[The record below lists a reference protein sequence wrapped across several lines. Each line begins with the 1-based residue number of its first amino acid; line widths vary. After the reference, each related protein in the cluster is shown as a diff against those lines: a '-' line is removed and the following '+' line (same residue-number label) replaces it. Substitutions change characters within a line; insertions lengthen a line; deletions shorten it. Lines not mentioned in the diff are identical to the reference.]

1 MEIKSISS
9 LIGNTPLV
17 SLQRLNKTDNQLFVK
32 LEGDNPAGSVKDRAA
47 MNMVSGAEKKGFI
60 KEGDIIIEATSG
72 NTGIA
77 LAMVCAIK
85 GYKLILVMPDNM
97 SVERRA
103 AMQAYGAEIILVS
116 ESEGMEGA
124 RDLALKM
131 QNEKKG
137 LVLNQ
142 FANND
147 NVEAHFNTTGPEIW
161 KDTDGKVTHFVASMG
176 TTGTIVGTA
185 KFLKSKNP
193 EIKIIGVQPEEGSS
207 IPGIRKWPKEYVPKI
222 FDDKNIDEIIYIT
235 QEDAENTTRDLAEK
249 EGIFS
254 GPSSGGTTF
263 VALEVAKKE
272 KNAVIVS
279 IICDRGDR
287 YISTGI
293 YNKWIF

>member
-60 KEGDIIIEATSG
+60 KEGDRIIEATSG

-185 KFLKSKNP
+185 KYLKSKNP

-293 YNKWIF
+293 YNK

>member
-1 MEIKSISS
+1 MEIKNISS

-17 SLQRLNKTDNQLFVK
+17 SLQRLNKTDNKVFLK
-32 LEGDNPAGSVKDRAA
+32 MEGDNPAGSVKDRAA
-47 MNMVSGAEKKGFI
+47 MNMVSGAEKKGQI
-60 KEGDIIIEATSG
+60 KPGDTIIEATSG

-85 GYKLILVMPDNM
+85 GYDLILIMPDNM
-97 SVERRA
+97 SLERRA
-103 AMQAYGAEIILVS
+103 AMLAYGAEIILVT
-116 ESEGMEGA
+116 EKQGMEGA
-124 RDLALKM
+124 RDLAIEM
-131 QNEKKG
+131 QEQNKG

-147 NVEAHFNTTGPEIW
+147 NVEAHYKTTGPEIW
-161 KDTDGKVTHFVASMG
+161 KDTKGKVTHFVASMG

-185 KFLKSKNP
+185 KYLKSMNP
-193 EIKIIGVQPEEGSS
+193 KIKIIGVQPEEGAS

-222 FDDKNIDEIIYIT
+222 FTDKNIDEIIYIS
-235 QEDAENTTRDLAEK
+235 QDQAENTARNLAKK

-263 VALEVAKKE
+263 VALEIAKKE

-293 YNKWIF
+293 FNK

>member
-1 MEIKSISS
+1 MNIKSISS

-17 SLQRLNKTDNQLFVK
+17 RLERLNKTKNQLYVK

-47 MNMVSGAEKKGFI
+47 LNMISSAESKGFI
-60 KEGDIIIEATSG
+60 SPGDTIIEATSG

-85 GYKLILVMPDNM
+85 GYKLILIMPENM
-97 SVERRA
+97 SLERRA
-103 AMQAYGAEIILVS
+103 AMTAYGAEILLVT
-116 ESEGMEGA
+116 ELEGMEGA

-131 QNEKKG
+131 QNNNEG
-137 LVLNQ
+137 FVLNQ
-142 FANND
+142 FANED
-147 NVEAHFNTTGPEIW
+147 NLEAHFNSTGPEIW

-185 KFLKSKNP
+185 KYLKSMNP
-193 EIKIIGVQPEEGSS
+193 KIKIIGVQPEEGSS
-207 IPGIRKWPKEYVPKI
+207 IPGIRKWPKEYIPKI
-222 FDDKNIDEIIYIT
+222 FDDKNIDEIIYIS
-235 QEDAENTTRDLAEK
+235 QNDAENMTKELAKK

-254 GPSSGGTTF
+254 GPSSGGTTL
-263 VALEVAKKE
+263 VALKIAKKV
-272 KNAVIVS
+272 KNAIIVS

-293 YNKWIF
+293 FNK

>member
-17 SLQRLNKTDNQLFVK
+17 QLQRLNKTNNTLLVK

-47 MNMVSGAEKKGFI
+47 MNMVTGAEIKGLI
-60 KEGDIIIEATSG
+60 SSGDTIIEATSG

-85 GYKLILVMPDNM
+85 GYKLILIMPDNM

-116 ESEGMEGA
+116 ESNGMEGA

-131 QNEKKG
+131 EADGKG

-147 NVEAHFNTTGPEIW
+147 NVEAHYKTTGPEIW
-161 KDTDGKVTHFVASMG
+161 KDTKGRVTHFVASMG

-185 KFLKSKNP
+185 KYLKSMNP
-193 EIKIIGVQPEEGSS
+193 KIKIIGVQPEEGAS

-222 FDDKNIDEIIYIT
+222 FSDKNIDEIIYIS
-235 QEDAENTTRDLAEK
+235 QDQAENTARNLAKK

-263 VALEVAKKE
+263 VALEIAKKE

-293 YNKWIF
+293 FNK

>member
-1 MEIKSISS
+1 MNIKSISS

-17 SLQRLNKTDNQLFVK
+17 RLERLNKTKNQLYVK

-47 MNMVSGAEKKGFI
+47 LNMISSAESKGFI
-60 KEGDIIIEATSG
+60 NPGDTIIEATSG

-85 GYKLILVMPDNM
+85 GYKLILIMPENM
-97 SVERRA
+97 SLERRA
-103 AMQAYGAEIILVS
+103 AMTAYGAEILLVT
-116 ESEGMEGA
+116 ELEGMEGA

-131 QNEKKG
+131 QNDNKG
-137 LVLNQ
+137 FVLNQ
-142 FANND
+142 FANED
-147 NVEAHFNTTGPEIW
+147 NLKAHFNSTGPEIW

-185 KFLKSKNP
+185 KYLKSMNP
-193 EIKIIGVQPEEGSS
+193 KIKIIGVQPEEGSS
-207 IPGIRKWPKEYVPKI
+207 IPGIRKWPKEYIPKI
-222 FDDKNIDEIIYIT
+222 FDDKNIDEIIYIS
-235 QEDAENTTRDLAEK
+235 QNDAENMTKELAKK

-254 GPSSGGTTF
+254 GPSSGGTTL
-263 VALEVAKKE
+263 VALEIAKKV
-272 KNAVIVS
+272 NDAIIVS

-293 YNKWIF
+293 FNK

>member
-17 SLQRLNKTDNQLFVK
+17 QLQRLNKTNNTLLVK

-47 MNMVSGAEKKGFI
+47 MNMVTGAEIKGLI
-60 KEGDIIIEATSG
+60 SSGDTIIEATSG

-85 GYKLILVMPDNM
+85 GYKLILIMPDNM

-116 ESEGMEGA
+116 ESNGMEGA

-131 QNEKKG
+131 EADGKG

-161 KDTDGKVTHFVASMG
+161 RDTDGKVTHLYGRGGWPIHSSPVLLS
-176 TTGTIVGTA
+176 
-185 KFLKSKNP
+185 
-193 EIKIIGVQPEEGSS
+193 GSS
-207 IPGIRKWPKEYVPKI
+207 E
-222 FDDKNIDEIIYIT
+222 
-235 QEDAENTTRDLAEK
+235 LALRVI
-249 EGIFS
+249 IFS
-254 GPSSGGTTF
+254 YGFS
-263 VALEVAKKE
+263 
-272 KNAVIVS
+272 
-279 IICDRGDR
+279 
-287 YISTGI
+287 
-293 YNKWIF
+293 

>member
-1 MEIKSISS
+1 MEIKNISS

-17 SLQRLNKTDNQLFVK
+17 SLQRLNKTDSKVFLK
-32 LEGDNPAGSVKDRAA
+32 MEGDNPAGSVKDRAA
-47 MNMVSGAEKKGFI
+47 MNMVSGAEKKGQI
-60 KEGDIIIEATSG
+60 KPGDTIIEATSG

-85 GYKLILVMPDNM
+85 GYDLILIMPDNM
-97 SVERRA
+97 SLERRA
-103 AMQAYGAEIILVS
+103 AMLAYGAEIILVT
-116 ESEGMEGA
+116 EKQGMEGA
-124 RDLALKM
+124 RDLAIEM
-131 QNEKKG
+131 QEENKG

-147 NVEAHFNTTGPEIW
+147 NVDAHYKTTGPEIW
-161 KDTDGKVTHFVASMG
+161 KDTKGKVTHFVASMG

-185 KFLKSKNP
+185 KYLKSMNP
-193 EIKIIGVQPEEGSS
+193 KIKIIGVQPEEGAS

-222 FDDKNIDEIIYIT
+222 FSDKNIDEIIYIS
-235 QEDAENTTRDLAEK
+235 QDQAENTARNLAKK

-263 VALEVAKKE
+263 VALEIAKKE

-293 YNKWIF
+293 FNK

>member
-1 MEIKSISS
+1 MNIKSISS

-17 SLQRLNKTDNQLFVK
+17 RLERLNKTNNQLYVK

-47 MNMVSGAEKKGFI
+47 LNMISSAESKGLI
-60 KEGDIIIEATSG
+60 NPGDTIIEATSG

-85 GYKLILVMPDNM
+85 GYKLILIMPENM
-97 SVERRA
+97 SLERRA
-103 AMQAYGAEIILVS
+103 AMTAYGAEILLVT
-116 ESEGMEGA
+116 ELEGMEGA

-131 QNEKKG
+131 QNDDKG
-137 LVLNQ
+137 FVLNQ
-142 FANND
+142 FANED
-147 NVEAHFNTTGPEIW
+147 NLEAHFNSTGPEIW

-185 KFLKSKNP
+185 KYLKSMNP
-193 EIKIIGVQPEEGSS
+193 KIKIIGVQPEEGSS
-207 IPGIRKWPKEYVPKI
+207 IPGIRKWPKEYIPKI
-222 FDDKNIDEIIYIT
+222 FDDKNIDEIIYIS
-235 QEDAENTTRDLAEK
+235 QNDAENMTKELAKK

-254 GPSSGGTTF
+254 GPSSGGTTL
-263 VALEVAKKE
+263 VALEIAKKV
-272 KNAVIVS
+272 NDAIIVS

-293 YNKWIF
+293 FNK

>member
-1 MEIKSISS
+1 MEIKNISS

-17 SLQRLNKTDNQLFVK
+17 SLQRLNKTDNKVFLK
-32 LEGDNPAGSVKDRAA
+32 MEGDNPAGSVKDRAA
-47 MNMVSGAEKKGFI
+47 MNMVSGAEKKGQI
-60 KEGDIIIEATSG
+60 KPGDTIIEATSG
-72 NTGIA
+72 NTGIE

-85 GYKLILVMPDNM
+85 GYDLILIMPDNM
-97 SVERRA
+97 SLERRA
-103 AMQAYGAEIILVS
+103 AMLAYGAKIILVT
-116 ESEGMEGA
+116 EKQGMEGA
-124 RDLALKM
+124 RDLAIEM
-131 QNEKKG
+131 QEKNKG

-147 NVEAHFNTTGPEIW
+147 NVEAHYKTTGPEIW
-161 KDTDGKVTHFVASMG
+161 KDTKGKVTHFVASMG

-185 KFLKSKNP
+185 KYLKSMNP
-193 EIKIIGVQPEEGSS
+193 KIKIIGVQPEEGAS

-222 FDDKNIDEIIYIT
+222 FSDKNIDEIIYIS
-235 QEDAENTTRDLAEK
+235 QDQAENTARNLAKK

-263 VALEVAKKE
+263 VALEIAKKE

-293 YNKWIF
+293 FNK

>member
-1 MEIKSISS
+1 MEIKNISS

-17 SLQRLNKTDNQLFVK
+17 SLQRLNKTDNKVFLK
-32 LEGDNPAGSVKDRAA
+32 MEGDNPAGSVKDRAA
-47 MNMVSGAEKKGFI
+47 MNMVSGAEKKGQI
-60 KEGDIIIEATSG
+60 KPGDTIIEATSG

-85 GYKLILVMPDNM
+85 GYDLILIMPDNM
-97 SVERRA
+97 SLERRA
-103 AMQAYGAEIILVS
+103 AMLAYGAEIILVT
-116 ESEGMEGA
+116 EKQGMEGA
-124 RDLALKM
+124 RDLAIEM
-131 QNEKKG
+131 QEENKG

-147 NVEAHFNTTGPEIW
+147 NVEAHYKTTGPEIW
-161 KDTDGKVTHFVASMG
+161 KDTKGKVTHFVASMG

-185 KFLKSKNP
+185 KYLKSMNP
-193 EIKIIGVQPEEGSS
+193 KIKIIGVQPEEGAS

-222 FDDKNIDEIIYIT
+222 FSDKNIDEIIYIS
-235 QEDAENTTRDLAEK
+235 QDQAENTARNLAKK

-263 VALEVAKKE
+263 VALEIAKKE

-293 YNKWIF
+293 FNK

>member
-9 LIGNTPLV
+9 LIGNTPLA

-293 YNKWIF
+293 YNK

>member
-1 MEIKSISS
+1 MNIKSIDT

-17 SLQRLNKTDNQLFVK
+17 SLKRLNKTDNHLFVK

-47 MNMVSGAEKKGFI
+47 LNMISSAEQKGIIKSG
-60 KEGDIIIEATSG
+60 DTIIEATSG

-85 GYKLILVMPDNM
+85 GYKLILIMPDNM

-103 AMQAYGAEIILVS
+103 AMQAYGAKIILVT
-116 ESEGMEGA
+116 EVDGMEGA

-131 QNEKKG
+131 QNDKKG
-137 LVLNQ
+137 LVLDQ

-147 NVEAHFNTTGPEIW
+147 NPEAHVKTTGPEIW
-161 KDTDGKVTHFVASMG
+161 KDTEGKITHFVASMG
-176 TTGTIVGTA
+176 TTGTIVGTS
-185 KFLKSKNP
+185 KYLKSMNP
-193 EIKIIGVQPEEGSS
+193 KIKIIGVQPQEDAS
-207 IPGIRKWPKEYVPKI
+207 IPGIRKWPKEYIPKI
-222 FDDKNIDEIIYIT
+222 YNDKNIDEIIYIS
-235 QEDAENTTRDLAEK
+235 QEDAEKTTRDLAEK

-263 VALEVAKKE
+263 VALEIAKRE
-272 KNAVIVS
+272 KGAVIVS

-293 YNKWIF
+293 FNK

>member
-1 MEIKSISS
+1 MNIKSISS

-17 SLQRLNKTDNQLFVK
+17 RLERLNKTNNQLYVK

-47 MNMVSGAEKKGFI
+47 LNMISSAESKGFI
-60 KEGDIIIEATSG
+60 NPGDTIIEATSG

-85 GYKLILVMPDNM
+85 GYKLILIMPENM
-97 SVERRA
+97 SLERRA
-103 AMQAYGAEIILVS
+103 AMTAYGAEILLVT
-116 ESEGMEGA
+116 ELEGMEGA

-131 QNEKKG
+131 QNDDKG
-137 LVLNQ
+137 FVLNQ
-142 FANND
+142 FANED
-147 NVEAHFNTTGPEIW
+147 NLEAHFNSTGPEIW

-185 KFLKSKNP
+185 KYLKSMNP
-193 EIKIIGVQPEEGSS
+193 KIKIIGVQPEEGSS
-207 IPGIRKWPKEYVPKI
+207 IPGIRKWPKEYIPKI
-222 FDDKNIDEIIYIT
+222 FDDKNIDEIIYIS
-235 QEDAENTTRDLAEK
+235 QNDAENMTKELAKK

-254 GPSSGGTTF
+254 GPSSGGTTL
-263 VALEVAKKE
+263 VALEIAKKL
-272 KNAVIVS
+272 NDAIIVS

-293 YNKWIF
+293 FNK

>member
-1 MEIKSISS
+1 MNIKSIDT

-17 SLQRLNKTDNQLFVK
+17 SLKRLNKTDNHLFVK

-47 MNMVSGAEKKGFI
+47 LNMISSAEQKEIIKSG
-60 KEGDIIIEATSG
+60 DTIIEATSG

-85 GYKLILVMPDNM
+85 GYKLILIKPDNM

-103 AMQAYGAEIILVS
+103 AMQAYGAKIILVT
-116 ESEGMEGA
+116 EVDGMEGA

-131 QNEKKG
+131 QNDKKG
-137 LVLNQ
+137 LVLDQ

-147 NVEAHFNTTGPEIW
+147 NPEAHFKTTGPEIW
-161 KDTDGKVTHFVASMG
+161 KDTEGKITHFVASMG
-176 TTGTIVGTA
+176 TTGTIVGTS
-185 KFLKSKNP
+185 KYLKSMNP
-193 EIKIIGVQPEEGSS
+193 KIKIIGVQPQEDAS
-207 IPGIRKWPKEYVPKI
+207 IPGIRKWPKEYIPKI
-222 FDDKNIDEIIYIT
+222 YNDKNIDEIIYIS
-235 QEDAENTTRDLAEK
+235 QEDAEKTTRDLAER

-263 VALEVAKKE
+263 VALEIAKRE
-272 KNAVIVS
+272 KGAVIVS

-293 YNKWIF
+293 FNK

>member
-131 QNEKKG
+131 QNEQKG

-185 KFLKSKNP
+185 KYLKSKNP

-293 YNKWIF
+293 YNK

>member
-1 MEIKSISS
+1 MNIKSIDT

-17 SLQRLNKTDNQLFVK
+17 SLKRLNKTDNHLFVK

-47 MNMVSGAEKKGFI
+47 LNMISSAEQKEIIKSG
-60 KEGDIIIEATSG
+60 DTIIEATSG

-85 GYKLILVMPDNM
+85 GYKLILIMPDNM

-103 AMQAYGAEIILVS
+103 AMQAYGAKIILVT
-116 ESEGMEGA
+116 EVDGMEGA

-131 QNEKKG
+131 QNDKKG
-137 LVLNQ
+137 LVLDQ

-147 NVEAHFNTTGPEIW
+147 NPEAHFKTTGPEIW
-161 KDTDGKVTHFVASMG
+161 KDTEGKITHFVASMG
-176 TTGTIVGTA
+176 TTGTIVGTS
-185 KFLKSKNP
+185 KYLKSMNP
-193 EIKIIGVQPEEGSS
+193 KIKIIGVQPQEDAS
-207 IPGIRKWPKEYVPKI
+207 IPGIRKWPKEYIPKI
-222 FDDKNIDEIIYIT
+222 YNDKNIDEIIYIS
-235 QEDAENTTRDLAEK
+235 QEDAEKTTRDLAER

-263 VALEVAKKE
+263 VALEIAKRE
-272 KNAVIVS
+272 KGAVIVS

-293 YNKWIF
+293 FNK